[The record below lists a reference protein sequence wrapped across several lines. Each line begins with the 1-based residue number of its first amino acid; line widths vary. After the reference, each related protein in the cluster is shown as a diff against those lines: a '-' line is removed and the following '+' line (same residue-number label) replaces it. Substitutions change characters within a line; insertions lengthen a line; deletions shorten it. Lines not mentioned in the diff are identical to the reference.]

1 MDSVRKKPFVLGLTG
16 GIGSG
21 KSAATALFSALG
33 VEVVD
38 ADLVSR
44 QVVTPGSTALE
55 RIAEHFGG
63 QILQADGSLNRA
75 ALRSIVFGNSDE
87 RQWLEALLHPLIRE
101 EIERQ
106 LRHCQSA
113 YCILSSPLLLETGQN
128 VLVDAV
134 LLIDV
139 SENVQI
145 ARTRQRD
152 SVTASE
158 VEAIM
163 ATQWPREKRQRH
175 ADHIVLNEG
184 SLDELSDRIS
194 ALHQDF
200 LQQAAHCQ
208 QLSEEQD
215 KP

>member
-1 MDSVRKKPFVLGLTG
+1 MGSQDKKPFVVGLTG

-21 KSAATALFSALG
+21 KSAATALFATLG

-44 QVVTPGSTALE
+44 QVVASGSPALA
-55 RIAEHFGG
+55 RIAEHFGE
-63 QILQADGSLNRA
+63 QILQADGSLDRA
-75 ALRSIVFGNSDE
+75 TLRSIVFGNGDE
-87 RQWLEALLHPLIRE
+87 RKWLEALLHPLIRE
-101 EIERQ
+101 EIVQQ

-128 VLVDAV
+128 ALVDAV

-139 SENVQI
+139 SEETQI
-145 ARTRQRD
+145 ARTCKRD
-152 SVTASE
+152 AATVSE
-158 VEAIM
+158 VAAIM
-163 ATQWPREKRQRH
+163 ATQWPREKRRRH
-175 ADHIVLNEG
+175 ADHIILNEG

-200 LQQAAHCQ
+200 LLQATQCQ
-208 QLSEEQD
+208 QLAEEQD